1 VTHQSGGLRDG
12 IAEALRSQVPR
23 RADRPDFRQAAVLLP
38 LYQSETGPHL
48 ILTKRTEEVPTHKG
62 QIAFPGG
69 GFEEGDADLLT
80 TAIRETREEIGIDLS
95 RHADVLGHMAPRAP
109 ANRPDV
115 LVVPFVA
122 LARGRVEP
130 SIGAEV
136 TSTFWAPLADL
147 PETLTT
153 TDVRTSVGPLR
164 VPAFVHE
171 GRVIWGFTYRVLEE
185 LLALLERGA

>member
-1 VTHQSGGLRDG
+1 MSDPDRLRR
-12 IAEALRSQVPR
+12 ILFPVELAEAELRAKP
-23 RADRPDFRQAAVLLP
+23 AAAVALL
-38 LYQSETGPHL
+38 LRAGERGF
-48 ILTKRTEEVPTHKG
+48 EVLLVERARREGDPWSGHVG
-62 QIAFPGG
+62 LPGG
-69 GFEEGDADLLT
+69 MHRAEDGSVLG

-122 LARGRVEP
+122 LARGRVES

-171 GRVIWGFTYRVLEE
+171 GRVIWGFTYQVLEE
-185 LLALLERGA
+185 LVALLERGA